1 MIRRPPRSTLF
12 PYTTLFRSLRP
23 AGVERRVGDRF
34 DELGLGEPVVFR
46 VLQVEAELL
55 GVPAGDQCSDGDQT
69 AVARREL
76 RALPDLAEQDV
87 VGEVHE
93 CRCEVA
99 EHLLSGRW
107 LRGF

>member
-1 MIRRPPRSTLF
+1 MIASVGFSIVGSGRFSTRMSPGAWRTTPRMVCPFAGASVVAEDLLGDADRRER
-12 PYTTLFRSLRP
+12 LRP

-69 AVARREL
+69 AVA
-76 RALPDLAEQDV
+76 
-87 VGEVHE
+87 
-93 CRCEVA
+93 
-99 EHLLSGRW
+99 
-107 LRGF
+107 